1 MGRMFRRQTSGS
13 VVCPSCGSLVGV
25 NDERCYRCGRWNP
38 ALWGFAPLLRRLG
51 NDLGFV
57 PIVIGG
63 CTVLYIVS
71 LLVTVTFAGP
81 EAIGATGILSILAP
95 AEGALRLLGESG
107 AIPVFYDGHWW
118 TLLSAGW
125 LHGNFLHILFNM
137 LWVRQ
142 LAPVVADMY
151 GAGRMVIIYTVAGVA
166 GFLLSSSAG
175 AFGFS
180 LPFFHGAG
188 FTVGASAS
196 IMGLLGALVHY
207 GRRISTAVYSQAL
220 GYAVVLFVFGL
231 AMPGVDNF
239 AHAGGFAGGYLAS
252 VWLNPLKPERQ
263 EHLIGA
269 LVCLAATLLAVVAS
283 VVTALL

>member
-1 MGRMFRRQTSGS
+1 MFKRQTSGS

-38 ALWGFAPLLRRLG
+38 ALWGFAPLLRRMG

-57 PIVIGG
+57 PIVVGG
-63 CTVLYIVS
+63 CTVLYILS
-71 LLVTVTFAGP
+71 LVITVALVGP
-81 EAIGATGILSILAP
+81 AALGVGGLFSILSPDNAILF
-95 AEGALRLLGESG
+95 LFGESG
-107 AIPVFYDGHWW
+107 AYPVFRYGRWW
-118 TLLSAGW
+118 TVLSAGW

-142 LAPVVADMY
+142 LAPVVAEMY
-151 GAGRMVIIYTVAGVA
+151 GAGRMVIIYTIAGVA
-166 GFLLSSSAG
+166 GFLLSSTAG
-175 AFGFS
+175 AYGFS
-180 LPFFHGAG
+180 LPLFHGA
-188 FTVGASAS
+188 FYTVGASAS

-220 GYAVVLFVFGL
+220 SYAVVLFVFGL

-252 VWLNPLKPERQ
+252 VWLNPLRPERQ
-263 EHLIGA
+263 EHLVGA
-269 LVCLAATLLAVVAS
+269 LACLAAVAISVILS
-283 VVTALL
+283 VVTGLAYL